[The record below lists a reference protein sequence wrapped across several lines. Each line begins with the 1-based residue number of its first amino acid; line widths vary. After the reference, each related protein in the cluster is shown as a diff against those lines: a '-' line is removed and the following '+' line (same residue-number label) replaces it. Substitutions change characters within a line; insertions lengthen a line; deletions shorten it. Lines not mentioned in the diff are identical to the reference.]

1 MKTAPIT
8 LVPCAHPP
16 TCHGFRWNNVDE
28 DRLASIVAWVV
39 VGRFNH
45 AEEILS
51 RMGGPK
57 PATAKDGAKNQA
69 IKRLTVGGSVTAE
82 HRDGWVFQIISW
94 IAACIHADGK
104 VATSVPHYQLA
115 SKGFDGLL
123 VPLTD
128 SGTSFESLTVCEDK
142 ATKNPRSTITSQV
155 WPELMEVEAGERD
168 SELLAGLTAILQRY
182 QVPDIERLLES
193 VQWEENKQYRVSITA
208 SPDDAEDDEARKK
221 LFKGYEDVIEGQDI
235 LRRRAETFE
244 VTDLRIWMNQFC
256 SRVIKVVETL

>member
-1 MKTAPIT
+1 MKTPPIT
-8 LVPCAHPP
+8 LVACAHPP
-16 TCHGFRWNNVDE
+16 TCHGFRWDNLDE
-28 DRLASIVAWVV
+28 DRLALIVAWVV

-45 AEEILS
+45 AEQILS
-51 RMGGPK
+51 RMDGQK
-57 PATAKDGAKNQA
+57 RATAIEGAKTQA
-69 IKRLTVGGSVTAE
+69 IKRLIVEGSVTAE

-128 SGTSFESLTVCEDK
+128 SGTSFASLTVCEDK

-155 WPELMEVEAGERD
+155 WPELSKVEAGERD

-208 SPDDAEDDEARKK
+208 SPHDAKDDEARKK
-221 LFKGYEDVIEGQDI
+221 LFNGYEDVIGGDDI
-235 LRRRAETFE
+235 SRRRAETF
-244 VTDLRIWMNQFC
+244 VVPDLRLWMNQFC
-256 SRVIKVVETL
+256 SRVVKVVETL